1 MSSTADPVQ
10 AAVSGPGAKTGT
22 ADPVLSPGHSGCSRA
37 SEGPPQAEM
46 SPDQLPELNGMHKA
60 FPGQECLAL
69 LCLGVYST
77 LFIQRVSLTEPS
89 IKSYLQLKQND
100 FGFVRASLQQL
111 TEFLH
116 SPSVRLWLKGKYV
129 PVDGAE
135 YSGGWRMLSVW
146 KQQYSSSVAMKLG
159 FFCSFSPFLTVH

>member
-1 MSSTADPVQ
+1 M
-10 AAVSGPGAKTGT
+10 
-22 ADPVLSPGHSGCSRA
+22 LSPGHPVCSRA
-37 SEGPPQAEM
+37 SEGPPPSEM
-46 SPDQLPELNGMHKA
+46 SPDQLPELNGMHEA

-77 LFIQRVSLTEPS
+77 SFIQRVSLTEPS
-89 IKSYLQLKQND
+89 IKLYLQLKQKD

-116 SPSVRLWLKGKYV
+116 SPSVRLWLKGKYM

-135 YSGGWRMLSVW
+135 YSGAWRVLSVW
-146 KQQYSSSVAMKLG
+146 KQQYSAGVAMKLY
-159 FFCSFSPFLTVH
+159 FSVHFPHF